1 MNKLKVVKYN
11 RFIYGAYKAG
21 TFTELLRYVI
31 LNLHEMVMYESGMF
45 FCGISQDCSF
55 FKPYIRSDEKRDM
68 EDYYHKQ
75 DFPVMEEYLKMN
87 EQSEGGSDLLVYRA
101 SEYQQGIA
109 ETVSDPRNAFLLTQT
124 DYSIVCIRIVNDG
137 QFLGE
142 IYLHRSTDKP
152 DFDEED
158 LFLLKMMQPHISNVF
173 GLIHTNNTLR
183 YMEANEQFRS
193 QKGVCIFDDAMNL
206 SGGNVA
212 GLDMLKWVTSFN
224 SSVLYHIREACMTIL
239 EKSEFL
245 QKDHAGCVRGSLKV
259 GKGALNYAIYYSANP
274 VRRTPDFIAVMEFA
288 TQEQMSDD
296 YRFKFTK
303 READVIDG
311 LLQGKTNIQISQQ
324 LNISENTVRSHV
336 KNVYQKTG
344 VNNRTE
350 LTYLM
355 MKS

>member
-11 RFIYGAYKAG
+11 RFVHGAYKAD
-21 TFTELLRYVI
+21 TFTGLLRHVI
-31 LNLHEMVMYESGMF
+31 MGLHELVMYESGMF

-55 FKPYIRSDEKRDM
+55 FKPYIRSDGKSDM
-68 EDYYHKQ
+68 EDYYRKQ
-75 DFPVMEEYLKMN
+75 EFPVKEEYLKAN
-87 EQSEGGSDLLVYRA
+87 EQMEPGRDALVYRA
-101 SEYQQGIA
+101 SEYRQGIA
-109 ETVSDPRNAFLLTQT
+109 ETVSDPRNAFLLSQQ

-142 IYLHRSTDKP
+142 IYLHRSADKP

-158 LFLLKMMQPHISNVF
+158 LFLLKMMQPHISNIF
-173 GLIHTNNTLR
+173 GLIHRNNAVR
-183 YMEANEQFRS
+183 FMEAGEQFRS
-193 QKGVCIFDDAMNL
+193 QKGICIFDDAMNL

-224 SSVLYHIREACMTIL
+224 SSVLYHIREDCLEIL
-239 EKSEFL
+239 KKKEIPA
-245 QKDHAGCVRGSLKV
+245 KDSAGCARGSLKV
-259 GKGALNYAIYYSANP
+259 GKGILNYTIYYSVNP
-274 VRRTPDFIAVMEFA
+274 SRKKPDFITVMEFA
-288 TQEQMSDD
+288 SREQATDD
-296 YRFKFTK
+296 YKFKFTK

-311 LLQGKTNIQISQQ
+311 LLQGKTNIQISHQ

-336 KNVYQKTG
+336 KNVYLKTG

>member
-1 MNKLKVVKYN
+1 MNKFKIVKYN
-11 RFIYGAYKAG
+11 QFIYGAYKAD
-21 TFTELLRYVI
+21 TFNELLKYVI
-31 LNLHEMVMYESGMF
+31 LNLHEMVRYESGMF

-55 FKPYIRSDEKRDM
+55 FKPYIRSGGEKDM
-68 EDYYHKQ
+68 ENYYRKQ
-75 DFPVMEEYLKMN
+75 DFPAMEEYLKIN
-87 EQSEGGSDLLVYRA
+87 EQQETGKEPLVYRA
-101 SEYQQGIA
+101 SEYQQGID
-109 ETVSDPRNAFLLTQT
+109 ETIRDPRNAFLMAQK
-124 DYSIVCIRIVNDG
+124 DYHIICIRIVNDG

-142 IYLHRSTDKP
+142 IYLHRSADKP

-206 SGGNVA
+206 SGGNVT

-224 SSVLYHIREACMTIL
+224 SSVLYHIREDCLEIL
-239 EKSEFL
+239 EKKEIPPSE
-245 QKDHAGCVRGSLKV
+245 HAGCVSGSLKV
-259 GKGALNYAIYYSANP
+259 GKGALNYTIYYSVNP
-274 VRRTPDFIAVMEFA
+274 VRRRPDFIAVMEFA
-288 TQEQMSDD
+288 SQEQMSDD

-311 LLQGKTNIQISQQ
+311 LLQGKTNIQISHQ
-324 LNISENTVRSHV
+324 LDISENTVRSHV

>member
-1 MNKLKVVKYN
+1 MNKQKALKYN
-11 RFIYGAYKAG
+11 QFIYEAYKAG

-31 LNLHEMVMYESGMF
+31 LNLHETVMYESGMF

-55 FKPYIRSDEKRDM
+55 FKPYIRQDGSRSV
-68 EDYYHKQ
+68 EDYYQKRE
-75 DFPVMEEYLKMN
+75 FPDKEEYLRTN
-87 EQSEGGSDLLVYRA
+87 DQSTSGKEPLVYSA
-101 SEYQQGIA
+101 AEYQQGLVKVIN
-109 ETVSDPRNAFLLTQT
+109 EPRNTFLTAQRE
-124 DYSIVCIRIVNDG
+124 YHIICIRIVNDG

-158 LFLLKMMQPHISNVF
+158 LFLLRMMQPHISNVF

-193 QKGVCIFDDAMNL
+193 QKGVCIFDDEMNL
-206 SGGNVA
+206 TGGNVA

-224 SSVLYHIREACMTIL
+224 SSVLYHIRESCLEIL
-239 EKSEFL
+239 EKKEIPT
-245 QKDHAGCVRGSLKV
+245 KDHAGCVRSSLKV
-259 GKGALNYAIYYSANP
+259 GKGSLNYSIYFSVNP
-274 VRRTPDFIAVMEFA
+274 VVRKSEFLAVMEFA
-288 TQEQMSDD
+288 SQEQMTDD

-311 LLQGKTNIQISQQ
+311 LLQGKTNIQISHQ

>member
-1 MNKLKVVKYN
+1 MNKTKVVRYN
-11 RFIYGAYKAG
+11 RFVFGAYKAG

-31 LNLHEMVMYESGMF
+31 LNLHELVMYESGMF

-55 FKPYIRSDEKRDM
+55 FKPYIRSDERRDM
-68 EDYYHKQ
+68 EDCYRKQ
-75 DFPVMEEYLKMN
+75 DFPAMEEYLKAN
-87 EQSEGGSDLLVYRA
+87 EQLEADEDALVYAA

-109 ETVSDPRNAFLLTQT
+109 ESVRDPRNAFLLSQK
-124 DYSIVCIRIVNDG
+124 DYHIVCIRIVNDG

-142 IYLHRSTDKP
+142 IYLHRSVDKP
-152 DFDEED
+152 DFDQED
-158 LFLLKMMQPHISNVF
+158 LFLLRMMQPHISNIF
-173 GLIHTNNTLR
+173 GLIHMNNTIR

-193 QKGVCIFDDAMNL
+193 QKGICIFDDEMNL
-206 SGGNVA
+206 CGGNVA

-224 SSVLYHIREACMTIL
+224 SSVLYHIRESCMGVL
-239 EKSEFL
+239 EKKEIPS
-245 QKDHAGCVRGSLKV
+245 KDQAGCMRSSLKV
-259 GKGALNYAIYYSANP
+259 GKGTLNYTIFYSSNSF
-274 VRRTPDFIAVMEFA
+274 RRRPDFITVMEFVS
-288 TQEQMSDD
+288 QEQNADD

-311 LLQGKTNIQISQQ
+311 LLQGKTNIQISHQ

>member
-1 MNKLKVVKYN
+1 MNNQKTVKYN
-11 RFIYGAYKAG
+11 QFIYGAYRAG

-31 LNLHEMVMYESGMF
+31 LNLHELIMYDSGMF

-55 FKPYIRSDEKRDM
+55 FQPYIRNDEQKDF
-68 EDYYHKQ
+68 ENYYRKQ
-75 DFPVMEEYLKMN
+75 GFPVMEEYLKIN
-87 EQSEGGSDLLVYRA
+87 EQQETGKEPLVFRA
-101 SEYQQGIA
+101 SEYQQGIS
-109 ETVSDPRNAFLLTQT
+109 ETISDPRNAFLLTQQE
-124 DYSIVCIRIVNDG
+124 YHIICMRIVNDG

-142 IYLHRSTDKP
+142 IYLHRSAEKP

-158 LFLLKMMQPHISNVF
+158 LFLLKMMQSHISNVF
-173 GLIHTNNTLR
+173 ALIHTNNTMR

-193 QKGVCIFDDAMNL
+193 QKGVCILDDAMNL

-212 GLDMLKWVTSFN
+212 GLDMFKWATSFN
-224 SSVLYHIREACMTIL
+224 SSVLYHIRKDCL
-239 EKSEFL
+239 EIMEKKAVPIRE
-245 QKDHAGCVRGSLKV
+245 HAGCVRNTLKV
-259 GKGALNYAIYYSANP
+259 GKGSLNYTIYYSVNP
-274 VRRTPDFIAVMEFA
+274 ARRKPDFITVMEFA
-288 TQEQMSDD
+288 SQEQMTDD

-311 LLQGKTNIQISQQ
+311 LLQGKTNIQISNQ